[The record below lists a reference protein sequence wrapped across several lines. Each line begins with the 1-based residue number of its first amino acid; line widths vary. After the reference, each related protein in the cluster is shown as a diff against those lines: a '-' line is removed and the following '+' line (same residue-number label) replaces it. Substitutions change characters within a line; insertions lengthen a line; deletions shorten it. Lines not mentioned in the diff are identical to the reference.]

1 MATYK
6 IIGGDQKEYGPATH
20 DELLGWI
27 AEGRLSGQSL
37 VQSEGSAQWQRLEA
51 FAEFTDALRAQA
63 GLPTV
68 ATPHAHPANAEAW
81 SAQILAR
88 HSEIHIG
95 RCLSNAWK
103 LCFANFGL
111 LFGATFIVWLLGNL
125 SAVVQLVSHFLGL
138 PPAWNFVT
146 GAAAMLWGIVYF
158 ILHGVFYGGL
168 YLIFLNRLRGQPASI
183 GDVFGGFKLGFV
195 QLLLV
200 GVVSAL
206 LTMVGFVVCVLPG
219 IYLIVA
225 WAFSKALVA
234 DKRLEFWSAMELSRK
249 VATRVWFDLFVLLLV
264 AFLPTILANVLV
276 QIKLFAMIWP
286 AVWDMVSSGQ
296 PDVSRIQGLVMQMTH
311 NSQFVAMVTLP
322 RFILLLNLP
331 FVLGALMYAY
341 ENLFGA
347 RPTAAA

>member
-1 MATYK
+1 
-6 IIGGDQKEYGPATH
+6 
-20 DELLGWI
+20 
-27 AEGRLSGQSL
+27 
-37 VQSEGSAQWQRLEA
+37 
-51 FAEFTDALRAQA
+51 
-63 GLPTV
+63 
-68 ATPHAHPANAEAW
+68 
-81 SAQILAR
+81 
-88 HSEIHIG
+88 
-95 RCLSNAWK
+95 
-103 LCFANFGL
+103 
-111 LFGATFIVWLLGNL
+111 
-125 SAVVQLVSHFLGL
+125 
-138 PPAWNFVT
+138 
-146 GAAAMLWGIVYF
+146 MLWGIVYF